1 MNRLIAFRTDNAVK
15 AALQA
20 EADARGISVSRVIRD
35 LIAKGIGRDAAP
47 AEGRRAA

>member
-20 EADARGISVSRVIRD
+20 EANARGVSVSHLIRD
-35 LIAKGIGRDAAP
+35 MIAKGIGRYAAP